1 MQYSQFFEKKTF
13 VLVKSI
19 LVVSICLT
27 GRVQSSN
34 DDPVQLVDPKIVIL
48 GGTGVG
54 KSSLANVLI
63 GESPDC
69 TNCTFPICDGSD
81 SCTKETNYA
90 EAPWLGN
97 GSPFTIVDTPGF
109 GDSDGEDNELID
121 EMVDALKNQINTTNV
136 FLLSFNAQDERMNT
150 ATQQMLREM
159 EALFG
164 YAFWNNTI
172 LEATHWAYDQKS
184 IWDREDE
191 GHTEEWWIND
201 KNENLRELFHLDHN
215 LTAVFIDSYAKHGHN
230 VEDDTQ
236 QEYFD
241 RETAKLWELTNSLPS
256 FAFRT
261 LEDVLADLDT
271 CTRTLEGD
279 IAELKAEMLEVKQN
293 FTEVEED
300 LEELGAEVAKFDE
313 VIDGIQEFPLGTIIA
328 WVKAPE
334 RDETGKLSASAV
346 IPAGWQRC
354 DGSTINEGEWEG
366 KITPNLNG
374 EHYFLRGGLDAEYLE
389 VQDHAVEGHTHKYA
403 DYYTYTASSPDK
415 ADVTHIGWGDSW
427 SLKYSEVSGRTTDPN
442 HSNSD
447 DDETRPKNMKVVWL
461 MKVA

>member
-1 MQYSQFFEKKTF
+1 M
-13 VLVKSI
+13 
-19 LVVSICLT
+19 
-27 GRVQSSN
+27 G
-34 DDPVQLVDPKIVIL
+34 
-48 GGTGVG
+48 
-54 KSSLANVLI
+54 
-63 GESPDC
+63 
-69 TNCTFPICDGSD
+69 
-81 SCTKETNYA
+81 
-90 EAPWLGN
+90 
-97 GSPFTIVDTPGF
+97 
-109 GDSDGEDNELID
+109 D

-236 QEYFD
+236 QEYFN

-293 FTEVEED
+293 FTEVEEMLTQETYERKKND
-300 LEELGAEVAKFDE
+300 GTLTDNVANVELELSGNVTAIQKNVTKQINDVYAEMDTDFTEIQDE
-313 VIDGIQEFPLGTIIA
+313 VLQLQNNLTQLHISPIGSIIM
-328 WVKAPE
+328 
-334 RDETGKLSASAV
+334 
-346 IPAGWQRC
+346 
-354 DGSTINEGEWEG
+354 
-366 KITPNLNG
+366 
-374 EHYFLRGGLDAEYLE
+374 
-389 VQDHAVEGHTHKYA
+389 
-403 DYYTYTASSPDK
+403 DK
-415 ADVTHIGWGDSW
+415 
-427 SLKYSEVSGRTTDPN
+427 
-442 HSNSD
+442 
-447 DDETRPKNMKVVWL
+447 
-461 MKVA
+461 